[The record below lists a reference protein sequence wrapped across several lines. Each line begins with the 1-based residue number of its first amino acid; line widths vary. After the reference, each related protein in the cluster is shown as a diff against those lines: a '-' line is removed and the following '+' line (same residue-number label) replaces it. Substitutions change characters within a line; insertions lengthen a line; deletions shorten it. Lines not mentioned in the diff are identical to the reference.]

1 MPLYGIAVQRHFREL
16 GNRRGIAYHNQ
27 GLSEIREVKQEDM
40 CA

>member
-16 GNRRGIAYHNQ
+16 GHHCGIAYNNQ
-27 GLSEIREVKQEDM
+27 GLSEIREVKQEDT